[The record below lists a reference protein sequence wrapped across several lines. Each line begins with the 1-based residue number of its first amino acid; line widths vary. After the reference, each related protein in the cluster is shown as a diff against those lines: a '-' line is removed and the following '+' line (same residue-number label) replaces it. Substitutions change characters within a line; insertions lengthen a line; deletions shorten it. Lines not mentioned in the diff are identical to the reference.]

1 VTVRF
6 DIEWRP
12 ATGGKTVIATTTN
25 TFLQLASP
33 HQFDAVP
40 FETDVT
46 GIAVPAAPGDKLV
59 LVFTTVSGAHY
70 TPNGDGDLVNGRIP
84 NLTLPLP

>member
-1 VTVRF
+1 MTVRF

-12 ATGGKTVIATTTN
+12 AAGGKTVIATATHA
-25 TFLQLASP
+25 FQPLAAP

-46 GIAVPAAPGDKLV
+46 GIFVPAAPGDKLV
-59 LVFTTVSGAHY
+59 LVFMTIGGFHY
-70 TPNGDGDLVNGRIP
+70 TPNGDGALVNGQIP
-84 NLTLPLP
+84 NLTLPVP